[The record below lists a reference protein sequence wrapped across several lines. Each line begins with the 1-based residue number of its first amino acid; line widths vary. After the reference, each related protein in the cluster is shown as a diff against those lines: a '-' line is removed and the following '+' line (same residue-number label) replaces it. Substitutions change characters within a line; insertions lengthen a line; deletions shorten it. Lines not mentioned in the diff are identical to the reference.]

1 MGKMQN
7 LSSNDRLRGQG
18 RRPMSADGTVPKCLC
33 CGLDARKHISRNRW
47 YASCGKK
54 ECSEH
59 IRISN
64 MQNTKADPEFK
75 KNMSEYSRRAIQTQR
90 STLLADGTTK
100 LQQTTN
106 KIKES
111 MSARDVDG
119 LTGYVKAARKAVDK
133 IRESNELAGN
143 WTAIA
148 EKTQLQQYVR
158 SVKKCQYLFKEEIAQ
173 LENFDRR
180 GQSGEDGT
188 FHLDH
193 RISIMYGF
201 RNGID
206 PSIIGHICN
215 LEMKPWL
222 ENNKKYSKCD
232 LTIEELLMKI
242 SEYKKSVRKV
252 LTSGAVSLKG

>member
-1 MGKMQN
+1 MIK
-7 LSSNDRLRGQG
+7 GQG
-18 RRPMSADGTVPKCLC
+18 RRSLTADGTVPKCLC
-33 CGLDARKHISRNRW
+33 CGLDARKHLNRNRW

-64 MQNTKADPEFK
+64 MQQTKSDPEFK
-75 KNMSEYSRRAIQTQR
+75 KQMSESARKAIQTLR
-90 STLLADGTTK
+90 ATILAGGITK

-106 KIKES
+106 KIKAS
-111 MSARDVDG
+111 MSEPDTDG
-119 LTGYVKAARKAVDK
+119 LTGYTKAARKAVNK
-133 IRESNELAGN
+133 IRESNERAGN
-143 WTAIA
+143 WTPIA

-173 LENFDRR
+173 LENFDHR

-193 RISIMYGF
+193 RISVMYGF
-201 RNGID
+201 RNDID

-232 LTIEELLMKI
+232 LTLEELKMKI
-242 SEYKKSVRKV
+242 TEYEKSVRKV